1 LRIQP
6 DEGFS
11 FDVMA
16 KHPGL
21 DLAISPVRMNLHY
34 ESEFDSKSPEA
45 YERLLLDVMAGDHTL
60 FIGEQFIE
68 KSWQF
73 VQDILD
79 AWKAEGSAGIEDYPA
94 GSWGPEAADRLIG
107 ADARAWRLP

>member
-1 LRIQP
+1 
-6 DEGFS
+6 
-11 FDVMA
+11 MA
-16 KHPGL
+16 KRPGL
-21 DLAISPVRMNLHY
+21 DLAISSVRMNLHY

-79 AWKAEGSAGIEDYPA
+79 AWNQEGGRGLEDYPA
-94 GSWGPEAADRLIG
+94 GAWGPEAADRLIG
-107 ADARAWRLP
+107 ADGRAWRLP